1 MSNHAEQQL
10 FNQLAER
17 LMKNEITTEMALALF
32 KAGQEN
38 YKSQMCDNCGAI
50 GVKIYEVV
58 TSDDV
63 DCLCTA
69 CLKNN

>member
-1 MSNHAEQQL
+1 MSKIAEQQL

-17 LMKNEITTEMALALF
+17 LMNNEITTEMALALF
-32 KAGQEN
+32 KAGPEN
-38 YKSQMCDNCGAI
+38 YIPPRCDNCGAV
-50 GVKIYEVV
+50 GVRIYEVV

-63 DCLCTA
+63 DCLCSA